1 MPNPS
6 SIDRVV
12 VVEAPGR
19 LSHAKD
25 LVVGLGPGQ
34 ELGSARSGS
43 GRTDWSRWRDRR
55 RWLSCSEAR
64 RASPAR
70 SLSDHHGGAEPG
82 WARRRQGGGVRRS
95 LPAVLAPD
103 RTSDR
108 KRITRPSVSAG
119 HAAYCGPRRR
129 RTDLAEPH
137 RPALCVR
144 GHLPYM
150 NTVLDSERC
159 LPYGWVARQ
168 VNVVHA
174 ARTTFAPRRKAA
186 VTANTRPPRARTA
199 VAPTHE
205 GGEAT
210 EDARARFAAWSPT
223 RPPPWGTHNGR
234 RPSPREQCS
243 EPVFRAPGGCP

>member
-43 GRTDWSRWRDRR
+43 GRTDWSRRRDRR

-82 WARRRQGGGVRRS
+82 WARRPSGRGSKALFPLCWLQIGRPTGKEQHDPAFPLVMRHIVGRAVVGPTWRS
-95 LPAVLAPD
+95 LIDPH
-103 RTSDR
+103 
-108 KRITRPSVSAG
+108 SV
-119 HAAYCGPRRR
+119 
-129 RTDLAEPH
+129 
-137 RPALCVR
+137 VR
-144 GHLPYM
+144 GHLHYM

-174 ARTTFAPRRKAA
+174 ARTTFAPRHKAA
-186 VTANTRPPRARTA
+186 VTVNTRPPRARTA

-234 RPSPREQCS
+234 RPSPRDQ
-243 EPVFRAPGGCP
+243 